1 MRSSLTALPRPNLRE
16 CRHPLS
22 DEERVVE
29 ERVLATIVHHFSGF
43 DGSLRDAYDAMT
55 EMTPIAEGLT
65 LEAVEQGNANGW
77 WIRPR
82 GAPADRA
89 ILFIHGGG
97 YGLGSASAYRGF
109 ASQIVSRT
117 GVAAFVLDYPLA
129 PEHRFPAAYEAVVEA
144 RRWLGALGIEQIALI
159 GDSAGGGLSL
169 AALAEASEAA
179 AAVSSVV
186 VFSPWTD
193 LALAGESMQAPEQND
208 PIFQAGSLAYAA
220 AEYLAGANPR
230 DCRASPLYG
239 VPARLPP
246 LLIQVGTAELLLD
259 DSRRYAELA
268 AEQGNEVVLDV
279 FEGLHHVFQRAVVE
293 LPSARRALDMS
304 SEFITAHW

>member
-1 MRSSLTALPRPNLRE
+1 MRSSDTSLPSPNLRE
-16 CRHPLS
+16 CRHRLS
-22 DEERVVE
+22 DHERVVE
-29 ERVLATIVHHFSGF
+29 EGVLANIARHFSGF
-43 DGSLRDAYDAMT
+43 EGSLRDAYDAMT
-55 EMTPIAEGLT
+55 DMTPIAEGLT
-65 LEAVEQGNANGW
+65 LEAVEQGNVKGW

-109 ASQIVSRT
+109 ASQMVSRT

-144 RRWLGALGIEQIALI
+144 RRWLGALGIEQIALV

-169 AALAEASEAA
+169 AALAEASEAT

-208 PIFQAGSLAYAA
+208 PIFQAGSLAHAA

-230 DCRASPLYG
+230 DRRASPLYG

-246 LLIQVGTAELLLD
+246 ILIQVGTAELLLD

-268 AEQGNEVVLDV
+268 AKRGNEVVLDV

-304 SEFITAHW
+304 SQFITAHW